1 MIRSSKVM
9 AGAVAI
15 AVLGAAGVAQA
26 FTVPNFSGP
35 GVSSPGYPDLW
46 SGNQTASLTQ
56 NASGTFTLSVSGNAA
71 SCNQKAGSKSC
82 SAAIFNFPSGA
93 YLVGNESINIT
104 ANFSSNGTFTSGTYS
119 IIGSLPASTMPTYGN
134 APPGYNW
141 STQPTET
148 LLTAN
153 LTGDTIDSTHEALGF
168 NEVIT
173 GGWADQPM
181 FTGLSNPVIESV
193 WLYSFLSNNANNNG
207 ANWSTP
213 GTNSTWNNFLA
224 ELKNGKG
231 LKATN
236 FTGIAAIATVP
247 IPGAALLFGSGLAG
261 LGGMLRRRKAKTV
274 ASA

>member
-1 MIRSSKVM
+1 M
-9 AGAVAI
+9 AGAVAV

-46 SGNQTASLTQ
+46 SANQTASLVQ
-56 NASGTFTLSVSGNAA
+56 NASGTFTLSVTGNAA
-71 SCNQKAGSKSC
+71 GCGQKGGSNSC

-93 YLVGNESINIT
+93 YLVGNETINIT
-104 ANFSSNGTFTSGTYS
+104 ANFSSNGTFTSGTYA
-119 IIGSLPASTMPTYGN
+119 ITGSLPASTMPTYGS
-134 APPGYNW
+134 APKGVSW

-168 NEVIT
+168 KEVIT

-207 ANWSTP
+207 NNSWGTP
-213 GTNSTWNNFLA
+213 GNNSTWNNFLA

-261 LGGMLRRRKAKTV
+261 LGGMLRRRKAKKTV

>member
-1 MIRSSKVM
+1 M
-9 AGAVAI
+9 AGVVAV

-26 FTVPNFSGP
+26 YTVPNFSGP
-35 GVSSPGYPDLW
+35 GVSSPGYADFW

-56 NASGTFTLSVSGNAA
+56 NANGTFTLSVTGNTG
-71 SCNQKAGSKSC
+71 SCNQKGGSKSC

-104 ANFSSNGTFTSGTYS
+104 ANFSSSGTFTSGTYS
-119 IIGSLPASTMPTYGN
+119 VSGSLPASTMPTFGK

-168 NEVIT
+168 KEVIT

-181 FTGLSNPVIESV
+181 FTGGSLIESV
-193 WLYSFLSNNANNNG
+193 WLYAFLSNNANNNG
-207 ANWSTP
+207 NNWTTH

-231 LKATN
+231 LKPTS
-236 FTGIAAIATVP
+236 FTGIAGIATVP

-261 LGGMLRRRKAKTV
+261 LSGMLRRRKAKKTV